1 MLGNIFG
8 TKNPANAAMPYLNQ
22 IPGTISPLYQPF
34 INAGQWALPQM
45 ESQYGS
51 LINNPGGVMNKI
63 GAGYQ
68 QSPGYQFNVNQATQA
83 ANSAAAAGGMAGSP
97 AEQAALAQQ
106 VSGYANQDYNQYL
119 QSALGMYGQGMQG
132 LSGLYQTG
140 YGASTG
146 LAGDLASNLMNQANL
161 AYSGRANQNQMTGGL
176 WGNLAGL
183 GSSWLLGK
191 K

>member
-8 TKNPANAAMPYLNQ
+8 TANPANAAMPYLNK

-45 ESQYGS
+45 ETQYGS

-68 QSPGYQFNVNQATQA
+68 QSPGYQFNVDQATKA

-119 QSALGMYGQGMQG
+119 QNALGMYGMGMQG
-132 LSGLYQTG
+132 LGGLYQTG

-161 AYSGRANQNQMTGGL
+161 AYTGKANQNQQRGGL
-176 WGNLAGL
+176 WGNLAGMFGGAYGL
-183 GSSWLLGK
+183 K
-191 K
+191 